1 MTQSILNNTF
11 LKRRWSGMP
20 WCRQNSLPQSF
31 WAQQR
36 EEQGRRCRI
45 TWPVKSE
52 MAASAIWW
60 TAVWQK
66 KVQTRRLL
74 HHCSAHI
81 CELQQLWWSIRWAV
95 PQCQISNSGLEA
107 CMCVQHCALALCK
120 HPSQVPGTGVVNYIT
135 SRRKGILKKAG
146 RISWEVYTFICIF
159 QSNVS

>member
-1 MTQSILNNTF
+1 MKWNAVMQAKFTAPVILGTAEGGARQKMQNNLACEKWNGSICHLVDCCMTKKSANQETAT
-11 LKRRWSGMP
+11 
-20 WCRQNSLPQSF
+20 SLLS
-31 WAQQR
+31 
-36 EEQGRRCRI
+36 
-45 TWPVKSE
+45 SHL
-52 MAASAIWW
+52 W
-60 TAVWQK
+60 T
-66 KVQTRRLL
+66 
-74 HHCSAHI
+74 
-81 CELQQLWWSIRWAV
+81 QQLWWSIRWAV

>member
-1 MTQSILNNTF
+1 MKWNAVMQAKFTAPVILGTAEGGARQKMQNNLACEKWNGSNCHLVDCCMT
-11 LKRRWSGMP
+11 
-20 WCRQNSLPQSF
+20 
-31 WAQQR
+31 
-36 EEQGRRCRI
+36 
-45 TWPVKSE
+45 
-52 MAASAIWW
+52 
-60 TAVWQK
+60 K